1 MLLLTQASLKLDYHR
16 IFDRDVY
23 TDSWTSF
30 SVLTTTRRELT
41 VRFVTRATVVVYSII
56 ILDVGLT
63 LGRKSWPA

>member
-1 MLLLTQASLKLDYHR
+1 MSLKLLLRVDYHR

-23 TDSWTSF
+23 TDSWTIF
-30 SVLTTTRRELT
+30 PVLTTMRREHT
-41 VRFVTRATVVVYSII
+41 VRFATRATVVVYSII